1 MPTWS
6 GTRRFLYIGV
16 PEAEG
21 DVTGIATGGI
31 DVFHAWERVTGVLF
45 AHKWWKTI
53 NDQSD
58 VASGAVY
65 TITEA

>member
-1 MPTWS
+1 MPTWT
-6 GTRRFLYIGV
+6 GGRRFLYIGV
-16 PEAEG
+16 PEDEN
-21 DVTGIATGGI
+21 DVTGISTGGI

-58 VASGAVY
+58 AASGVVY
-65 TITEA
+65 AITEA